1 MSYTRIAFGG
11 LSWTAGLRGVLRLI
25 TILRMAVLA
34 RILTK
39 TSLGVFGIVTMVLA
53 LLEIATETGIN
64 VFLMQEKGKID
75 KYIDTAWVI
84 SIIRGFL
91 IAALILITAPWVSSF
106 FNSPDSLNLLYL
118 LALAPFIRGF
128 INPSIITYLKELK
141 FGREFVLRGSLFA
154 LEAAVS
160 IVVCWST
167 RSPVG
172 LIWGLI
178 ASAVFEVILS
188 WGFITP
194 KPKLNFNLM
203 FSKQILA
210 RGKWVMGF
218 GLLDYLFTQSDNIV
232 VGKLLGEAPLGV
244 YQYAYKVST
253 TPVSEIVD
261 VFYRATF
268 PIFSKMNEGGKSLKS
283 AVIKTVITV
292 NLLTIG
298 LGLFIWLFAY
308 WIILL
313 LFGSSW
319 LDAVPVLRILAFL
332 GIARG
337 LSYSFNSVFMA
348 QKQQKYVTLVV
359 LTSTLGLLAT
369 IVPAV
374 KMWGIIGAAAAA
386 TFGAAL
392 SLPVAIYFAYKSFK
406 NL

>member
-1 MSYTRIAFGG
+1 MSYTKIAFGG